1 MALTRAFA
9 AVYVPG
15 AKPGQQHRSEDQG
28 EALSLDERARVR
40 RFEAIFVTHLDAAY
54 DYAHWLTRDERNAED
69 VVQEACLRA
78 FKFLDSFHGE
88 GGRAWLLAIV
98 RNTYYTWVKRNKV
111 ETLNVSFDEETML
124 ANGCELADLEST
136 GSSIDQVLQQ
146 QDARRL
152 INGALDQ
159 LPEEFRE
166 VIVLRELEDM
176 SYKEIA
182 AIAKIPL
189 GTVMSRLARA
199 RKLLL
204 QHLQRAQ
211 QEPRPGIAP
220 TAAAD
225 CTPIS
230 IRSWTCRV
238 SCQSTN
244 TWRPARRA
252 RRFSPGNL
260 RCSQASANTL
270 RITPLPAR

>member
-1 MALTRAFA
+1 M
-9 AVYVPG
+9 PG
-15 AKPGQQHRSEDQG
+15 AKPGQEHRSEHQG

-40 RFEAIFVTHLDAAY
+40 RFEELFVTHLDAAY
-54 DYAHWLTRDERNAED
+54 DYAHWLTRDDRNAED

-98 RNTYYTWVKRNKV
+98 RNTYYTWVKKNRA
-111 ETLNVSFDEETML
+111 EALSVSFDEETMM
-124 ANGCELADLEST
+124 ANGCELADLESV

-152 INGALDQ
+152 VNSALDQ

-182 AIAKIPL
+182 VIAKIPL

-211 QEPRPGIAP
+211 QESRP
-220 TAAAD
+220 
-225 CTPIS
+225 
-230 IRSWTCRV
+230 
-238 SCQSTN
+238 
-244 TWRPARRA
+244 
-252 RRFSPGNL
+252 
-260 RCSQASANTL
+260 
-270 RITPLPAR
+270 